1 MKYSVS
7 DGFPYYI
14 ELVGDKDYR
23 QLFKSDENISL
34 LKSLTEEQAKHRYAP
49 GKWSIKQIVGHM
61 TDHERIMIYR
71 SLRFSRKDKTVLP
84 GYDQDV
90 LVNNSRFDE
99 QTSDQLINDFENV
112 RKASIS
118 FINSLSPE
126 QLLLTGTAWKY
137 ELTVEE
143 FMKATIG
150 HELHHMKIIREKYLA

>member
-7 DGFPYYI
+7 EGFPYYI
-14 ELVGDKDYR
+14 ELVGDKDYK
-23 QLFKSDENISL
+23 QLFRSDENFSL
-34 LKSLTEEQAKHRYAP
+34 LKSLSEEQSKHRYAP
-49 GKWSIKQIVGHM
+49 GKWSIRQIIGHI

-71 SLRFSRKDKTVLP
+71 SLRFSRKDKTALP

-99 QTSDQLINDFENV
+99 QTSGQLINDFENV

-118 FINSLSPE
+118 FIDSLSSE
-126 QLLLTGTAWKY
+126 QLSLTGTAWKY

-143 FMKATIG
+143 FLKATIG
-150 HELHHMKIIREKYLA
+150 HELHHMRIIREKYLC

>member
-14 ELVGDKDYR
+14 ELVNDKDYK
-23 QLFKSDENISL
+23 QLFQPGENISM
-34 LKSLTEEQAKHRYAP
+34 LKSLTEDQAKHRYAP
-49 GKWSIKQIVGHM
+49 GKWSIKQIIGHM

-99 QTSDQLINDFENV
+99 QTLDQLINDLENV
-112 RKASIS
+112 RKASVS
-118 FINSLSPE
+118 FISSLSPE
-126 QLLLTGTAWKY
+126 QLSLTGTAWKY

-143 FMKATIG
+143 FLKATIG
-150 HELHHMKIIREKYLA
+150 HELHHIKIIKEKYLI